1 MAENVVH
8 VPRDEVVRL
17 LGLAPDVD
25 EETLQRELAAQ
36 LAAIEADK
44 EARRVSAAEQLARAE
59 DRRIVICAVNDGRLT
74 ANKIEFW
81 CDALQRDREGNRAI
95 LASLAP
101 GLRPTEQLVVDAEV
115 EATHRRV
122 LERLGITAPPRPV
135 AASEQLTPY
144 QRAVRNADGFGQR
157 SGETLP
163 DPFAKPDIPA
173 PIRISRGKP
182 VSEWT
187 DREISDAMQ
196 RRLGPAFHPGTKP
209 PPKGDKWFQP
219 DPNQPYVFDEATGQ
233 WQENPNY
240 RPGD

>member
-1 MAENVVH
+1 MPEKMVN
-8 VPRDEVVRL
+8 VPRAEILRL
-17 LGLAPDVD
+17 LGLSSDVD
-25 EETLQRELAAQ
+25 DQALQQAIDSRLAD
-36 LAAIEADK
+36 IEADK
-44 EARRVSAAEQLARAE
+44 QSQLVSAAEQRAQAE
-59 DRRIVICAVNDGRLT
+59 DRRIVVCAVNDGRLT

-144 QRAVRNADGFGQR
+144 QRAVRNAPGFGAG
-157 SGETLP
+157 SGLA
-163 DPFAKPDIPA
+163 DPFTKADVPP
-173 PIRISRGKP
+173 PVRISRGKP
-182 VSEWT
+182 ESLLT
-187 DREISDAMQ
+187 DRERADALQ
-196 RRLGPAFHPGTKP
+196 RRLGPRFHPGTKP
-209 PPKGDKWFQP
+209 LPKGDKWYQP
-219 DPNQPYVFDEATGQ
+219 GTNDPYMFDEATGQ
-233 WQENPNY
+233 WRENPNY